1 VVVNMPRYSD
11 VVQGIFQELNELRR
25 NPSGYANKLEHFL
38 SQYHGSVRHRSEE
51 VPVVTKEGPE
61 AVNEAISV
69 LRERTAP
76 LRTFTWSEALSSAAQ
91 AHAIDL
97 GPKGLVGH
105 KSSDDQKSLQERLDG
120 YGKWSGHLVEV
131 LDFGGVSATE
141 IVCSLLVDDGMP
153 TREHREGLLT
163 ADLRQVGIGFGAHEE
178 QRTMAVII
186 LASKFQESTDYE
198 RLTASTDALE
208 GTWEAKNWMEGA
220 VKLTCE
226 VSSETE
232 GDVMRKRV
240 TKRWEMADGSE
251 RVTEEIIYN

>member
-1 VVVNMPRYSD
+1 M
-11 VVQGIFQELNELRR
+11 
-25 NPSGYANKLEHFL
+25 
-38 SQYHGSVRHRSEE
+38 
-51 VPVVTKEGPE
+51 
-61 AVNEAISV
+61 
-69 LRERTAP
+69 
-76 LRTFTWSEALSSAAQ
+76 AA
-91 AHAIDL
+91 
-97 GPKGLVGH
+97 
-105 KSSDDQKSLQERLDG
+105 
-120 YGKWSGHLVEV
+120 
-131 LDFGGVSATE
+131 
-141 IVCSLLVDDGMP
+141 
-153 TREHREGLLT
+153 
-163 ADLRQVGIGFGAHEE
+163 
-178 QRTMAVII
+178 II